1 MIYTVSYKNNI
12 IILNI
17 RDFKKYVQYLLSA
30 ANTYFELNN
39 DPYEMLAYI
48 FQREHNN
55 PSKCK

>member
-48 FQREHNN
+48 FQREHHN
-55 PSKCK
+55 PPKCK